1 MWFFSDAKSIFFKF
15 LDVNDIMSCQ
25 NPPFKKTKK
34 KKTSHAH
41 THEGRD
47 GSINAIQPIIPQ
59 SNSNPAPSLIHIL
72 FGLFRQNGLEILVLL
87 ILIMRPSL
95 FKTKSSDMTKKK

>member
-34 KKTSHAH
+34 KKKPH
-41 THEGRD
+41 THSHTKD
-47 GSINAIQPIIPQ
+47 GMAVSMQ
-59 SNSNPAPSLIHIL
+59 SNRLYHNPTPIL
-72 FGLFRQNGLEILVLL
+72 LL
-87 ILIMRPSL
+87 H
-95 FKTKSSDMTKKK
+95 

>member
-34 KKTSHAH
+34 KKTSHAL
-41 THEGRD
+41 THDDTKD
-47 GSINAIQPIIPQ
+47 GMAVSMQ
-59 SNSNPAPSLIHIL
+59 SNRLYHNPTPIL
-72 FGLFRQNGLEILVLL
+72 LL
-87 ILIMRPSL
+87 H
-95 FKTKSSDMTKKK
+95 